1 MTVAVTKWM
10 LTTMLLIQKI
20 LNLAKRKNMMTMM
33 VMADDYGGD
42 GNDDDDDDDA
52 PSFLPSPSLAAHC
65 AEFVPVSLA

>member
-1 MTVAVTKWM
+1 MM
-10 LTTMLLIQKI
+10 
-20 LNLAKRKNMMTMM
+20 NLAKRKNMTTMM